1 MLQDNQLFSK
11 LLECSKDSE
20 YLEEIEEKKQTY
32 EELIEKVVNARFSDD
47 FRVCRAE
54 FTVRGCNS
62 KENNFT
68 LRQNLDSY
76 GRKRKSNDKKR
87 KKEIKIPPRKK
98 IIIAYK
104 ISSG

>member
-1 MLQDNQLFSK
+1 M
-11 LLECSKDSE
+11 EV
-20 YLEEIEEKKQTY
+20 EEKKKH
-32 EELIEKVVNARFSDD
+32 EELIEKVVNAIFSEE
-47 FRVCRAE
+47 FRACREE
-54 FTVRGCNS
+54 FTVRANKN

-68 LRQNLDSY
+68 LHQKLDSY